1 MSTDDKALSC
11 GCRVTWRRGIAH
23 FYPCSE
29 VHRNVA
35 AYVRQPGSEMVVHSV
50 RGEQS

>member
-1 MSTDDKALSC
+1 MSTTTTTLSC
-11 GCRVTWRRGIAH
+11 GCRLTWRRGVPH

-29 VHRNVA
+29 VHSNVA

-50 RGEQS
+50 KRSKS